1 MKMILTQTLLCL
13 LIFLFGW
20 GVIYILQD
28 VIGWSYLYLLIA
40 GYWFFIF
47 STSRYNWIVTNLQFV
62 IVGFLS
68 FAIIGSLYNEVYEP
82 FIEQNYYQ
90 YENNIATIIGILE
103 LIIIKHCSD
112 FILSKTQI
120 KAKDSIIDKL
130 LMQTKT
136 KA

>member
-1 MKMILTQTLLCL
+1 MILTQTLLCL

-68 FAIIGSLYNEVYEP
+68 FAIIGYLYNEVYEP

-90 YENNIATIIGILE
+90 YENNIATAIGILE
-103 LIIIKHCSD
+103 LIIIKLCSD

-130 LMQTKT
+130 LMQTKA

>member
-1 MKMILTQTLLCL
+1 MIVTQTLLCL

-68 FAIIGSLYNEVYEP
+68 FAIIGYLYNEVYEP

-90 YENNIATIIGILE
+90 YENNIATTIGLIE
-103 LIIIKHCSD
+103 LIIIKLCSD

-130 LMQTKT
+130 LMQTKA

>member
-68 FAIIGSLYNEVYEP
+68 FAIIGYLYNEVYEP

-103 LIIIKHCSD
+103 LIIIKLCSD